1 MDLTRNE
8 HKSVR
13 QALRLDEPISEALL
27 QKAHQH
33 FQHCQSCQQLIRESS
48 QLRKLVSHH
57 LQAAHP
63 SADAILQYLAEMK
76 QADYN
81 GETFTP
87 EGTAREVR
95 LHLQEC
101 SLCRKRLSYYRQAS
115 DAAEQVAVDVLKQ
128 AQLEPQP
135 ARRAVSLRRLFPRW
149 DGKSQPMIVSLLL
162 AACLSVLYFGS
173 IGMRQVWQS
182 PFDRLGSLENEDFTA
197 FAERS
202 APVSAQSEAAAWLKE
217 IELDLMA
224 QNFQQ
229 AQAAAQEFI
238 KQLSASS
245 ASSAETKQAQ
255 AAAQEFIKQSDP
267 AGYLLLRASLYDL
280 FASLKLA
287 HHSLWNPLA
296 PRYDTATVAA
306 ALARS
311 ELVVA
316 QAATHPALSR
326 IQTFYLMHFYL
337 AKGYLMLHEPARAQE
352 HLSATATEQNYRREQ
367 AKQIQLELGQILNA
381 QGQ

>member
-115 DAAEQVAVDVLKQ
+115 EAAEQVAVDVLKQ

-135 ARRAVSLRRLFPRW
+135 ARRAASLRRLFPRW

-182 PFDRLGSLENEDFTA
+182 PFDRLGSLENEDFAA

-202 APVSAQSEAAAWLKE
+202 ALVSAQSEAAAWLKE

-238 KQLSASS
+238 KQ
-245 ASSAETKQAQ
+245 
-255 AAAQEFIKQSDP
+255 SDP
-267 AGYLLLRASLYDL
+267 TGYLLLRASLYDL

-311 ELVVA
+311 EPVVA
-316 QAATHPALSR
+316 QAATNPALSR

-352 HLSATATEQNYRREQ
+352 HLSATATEQNYRRGQ